1 MNFRKFAALADI
13 TTVLPDLT
21 ETELRRLLALAHG
34 LRRERTPARESVRAT
49 TLASEALPAVEA
61 AALALDRREQ
71 LYAASLALYAMR
83 DHVAA
88 ESRARVRAGEAAL
101 DEVIA
106 ALDTLHPEPVAAL
119 VLALRAADQPP
130 T

>member
-1 MNFRKFAALADI
+1 MNGRKLLALAAV
-13 TTVLPDLT
+13 TAVLPDLT

-34 LRRERTPARESVRAT
+34 LRRERTPAWDSVRAT

-61 AALALDRREQ
+61 AALAVSRLED
-71 LYAASLALYAMR
+71 LYAASLALFAMR
-83 DHVAA
+83 DFVAD

>member
-1 MNFRKFAALADI
+1 
-13 TTVLPDLT
+13 
-21 ETELRRLLALAHG
+21 
-34 LRRERTPARESVRAT
+34 
-49 TLASEALPAVEA
+49 
-61 AALALDRREQ
+61 
-71 LYAASLALYAMR
+71 MR